1 VKLLTIKKMKK
12 ILGTLVL
19 FLAFTLNASA
29 QDKAFKKVD
38 AAVEAK
44 KNVTEM
50 AEYLRLNSEDVENF
64 LRLFEHKFRLLN
76 ENISDERK
84 TELARIIDLKIRAT
98 LTPAQMEKLDKNPEL
113 LKKLTH

>member
-1 VKLLTIKKMKK
+1 MKK

-50 AEYLRLNSEDVENF
+50 AEYLRLNSEDVENSSVY
-64 LRLFEHKFRLLN
+64 LSTNSVYL
-76 ENISDERK
+76 
-84 TELARIIDLKIRAT
+84 TRIYLMK
-98 LTPAQMEKLDKNPEL
+98 EKQN
-113 LKKLTH
+113 

>member
-1 VKLLTIKKMKK
+1 MKLLTIKKMKK

-50 AEYLRLNSEDVENF
+50 AEYLKLNSEDVENSSVY
-64 LRLFEHKFRLLN
+64 LSTNSVYL
-76 ENISDERK
+76 
-84 TELARIIDLKIRAT
+84 TRIYLMK
-98 LTPAQMEKLDKNPEL
+98 EKQN
-113 LKKLTH
+113 